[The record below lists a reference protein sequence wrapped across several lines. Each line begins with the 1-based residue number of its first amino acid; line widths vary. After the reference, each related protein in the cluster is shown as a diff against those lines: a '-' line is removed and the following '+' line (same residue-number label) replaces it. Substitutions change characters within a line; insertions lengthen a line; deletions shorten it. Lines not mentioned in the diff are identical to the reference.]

1 MNEKEERRLHEKS
14 VNEQLTRCLNCKVAN
29 DFITDYKYFFKILSK
44 NSKHINEDD
53 IRMIKKLSSHLN
65 LNSTT
70 KKQFVALKKIC
81 EHNSIKNSNNICLC
95 YMNTIMFAINWFYE
109 DNISSDHI
117 SAIDNKKHLIPVFT
131 IMNDVNKN
139 IHHYDYSRGKT
150 AISNLKKISIKKSE
164 DDEEE
169 ELFNELKYIFDAF
182 INAKEEKYTYFKKGD
197 CYIDLFNY
205 NVGLI
210 THSYNEEKEHNDT
223 KNAFYDRVDKLSNKS
238 QEIIKEYIKYAPKKF
253 GYNLQAIM
261 KHQNMTE
268 NDLKVLT
275 GIEISA
281 IQALTK
287 ADVPQRNPN
296 DIQNLCRALLVSK
309 EVLYNGIGKIYGNWK
324 LLLDKDGIQTVASL
338 IDSKNKTTTK
348 EFVRTNIRDII
359 SLPKDEFIK
368 LIHSTPD
375 LFCESDFII
384 ENAFTNLLNKK
395 EAYILLE
402 VLEKLEGI

>member
-14 VNEQLTRCLNCKVAN
+14 IKEQLTRCLNCKVAN
-29 DFITDYKYFFKILSK
+29 DFIADYKYFFKILSK
-44 NSKHINEDD
+44 NSKDINEKD
-53 IRMIKKLSSHLN
+53 IEMIKKLSSYLN
-65 LNSTT
+65 IKSTT
-70 KKQFVALKKIC
+70 KKQFIALRKIC
-81 EHNSIKNSNNICLC
+81 EHNSLKNSNNICLY

-109 DNISSDHI
+109 DNKSSNHTW
-117 SAIDNKKHLIPVFT
+117 AIDNKKHLIPVFT

-139 IHHYDYSRGKT
+139 IQHYDYSRGKT
-150 AISNLKKISIKKSE
+150 AISNLKKISIKNSE
-164 DDEEE
+164 EEEEE
-169 ELFNELKYIFDAF
+169 ELFDELKYIFDAF
-182 INAKEEKYTYFKKGD
+182 TNEKEENYTYLKKGD
-197 CYIDLFNY
+197 CYMDLFNY
-205 NVGLI
+205 NVGLM
-210 THSYNEEKEHNDT
+210 THSYNEENEY
-223 KNAFYDRVDKLSNKS
+223 NATLNELYNRIDKLSNKS

-253 GYNLQAIM
+253 GYNLQAVM

-287 ADVPQRNPN
+287 ADVPQRNQK
-296 DIQNLCRALLVSK
+296 DIENLCRALLVSK

-324 LLLDKDGIQTVASL
+324 LLLDNDGIQTIASL
-338 IDSKNKTTTK
+338 IDGRNKTSTK

-359 SLPKDEFIK
+359 SLPEAEFIK

-375 LFCESDFII
+375 LFCESSFNI

-395 EAYILLE
+395 EAYTLLE
-402 VLEKLEGI
+402 VLEKVESK